1 MSKHELTVPAKVR
14 TGVALALAL
23 CASAAFACD
32 ASVLAGD
39 WRGAYVRGGAA
50 QVITLHVNAAS
61 TALTASY
68 SVPDLGVQAAKADIF
83 ECENDVVR
91 LKAVYG
97 LFTLHLDTAGAEMTG
112 ENSRWNPVMT
122 LHLRKAIVPI
132 DPKYVRRPFDF
143 RNGAVRL
150 HGELYLPPGKGP
162 FRAFVLVHGS
172 GPQGLADDFYRFW
185 AEFLVQFDV
194 AVLAYDKRGVG
205 GSSGDYGSATLE
217 MLASDAAAAVRA
229 LVQAPSI
236 RHDDIGL
243 AGLSQGGW
251 IAPIAATRVHVA
263 RLLLVS
269 APAVSVQ
276 QQELDRV
283 ESTLRAD
290 EVPADSIAEALE
302 YTRAMFEAVRD
313 SSQWSELQR
322 LTEASRE
329 KPWFSTVAAPASM
342 EDLAGWRPIYAFD
355 PAETLRRIA
364 VPTLA
369 IYGEADTIVPPHK
382 NAALLQSL
390 LGQRGAAVQVVVI
403 PNAGHSLET
412 FATLKGDEWK
422 WPDSHWVFPRKAPE
436 LLQIVREWLAP

>member
-1 MSKHELTVPAKVR
+1 MSKHELTVPATVR

-61 TALTASY
+61 PAFTASY
-68 SVPDLGVQAAKADIF
+68 SVPDLGVHAAKADIF

-97 LFTLHLDTAGAEMTG
+97 LFTLHLDTAG
-112 ENSRWNPVMT
+112 
-122 LHLRKAIVPI
+122 
-132 DPKYVRRPFDF
+132 
-143 RNGAVRL
+143 
-150 HGELYLPPGKGP
+150 
-162 FRAFVLVHGS
+162 
-172 GPQGLADDFYRFW
+172 
-185 AEFLVQFDV
+185 
-194 AVLAYDKRGVG
+194 
-205 GSSGDYGSATLE
+205 
-217 MLASDAAAAVRA
+217 
-229 LVQAPSI
+229 
-236 RHDDIGL
+236 
-243 AGLSQGGW
+243 
-251 IAPIAATRVHVA
+251 
-263 RLLLVS
+263 
-269 APAVSVQ
+269 
-276 QQELDRV
+276 QELDRV

-313 SSQWSELQR
+313 SSQWSQLQR

-364 VPTLA
+364 MPTLA

-390 LGQRGAAVQVVVI
+390 LGQRGAAVKVAVI

-412 FATLKGDEWK
+412 FGTLKGDEWK